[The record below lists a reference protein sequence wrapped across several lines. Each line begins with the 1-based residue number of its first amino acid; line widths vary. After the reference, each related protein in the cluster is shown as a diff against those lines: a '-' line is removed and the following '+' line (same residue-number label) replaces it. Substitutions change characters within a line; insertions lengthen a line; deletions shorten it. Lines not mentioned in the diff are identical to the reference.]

1 MDTIAPLANASNTL
15 DTFAKYVRVMEKA
28 GVNFDQF
35 TLPIN
40 NRAARRNLADF
51 LKAGCP
57 KLTTPT
63 NGAVLSADMTG
74 YELASAI
81 LGKDFITPEE
91 IASARPGIV
100 YTEAQLEEFES
111 TLPSR
116 EELDWLRDN
125 GFMLVAGPPRSMSL
139 LEIRDLKNEYL
150 YSKTGGWYSNDKEKF
165 SRDDKASTR
174 WLKLRKGPVPN
185 STSKNWS
192 EQQPLLSDI
201 DYVPN
206 AAEATWGATS
216 YKAVRGVYLLPN
228 VYVRTSSLDSVGF
241 RVGVGIFGA
250 GGLDVYGY
258 WDDRRSDLLGLASA
272 RKPACR

>member
-51 LKAGCP
+51 LKAGCQ
-57 KLTTPT
+57 KLTIPT
-63 NGAVLSADMTG
+63 NGAAPSADMTG

-91 IASARPGIV
+91 ISSARPGIV

-125 GFMLVAGPPRSMSL
+125 GFMLVAGPPRPMSL
-139 LEIRDLKNEYL
+139 LEIRDIKNEYL

-165 SRDDKASTR
+165 SRDDKAVTK

-185 STSKNWS
+185 STKKNWS

-201 DYVPN
+201 EYVPN
-206 AAEATWGATS
+206 AAETTWSVTS

-228 VYVRTSSLDSVGF
+228 VYVRTSSLGSGGARVSVGSF
-241 RVGVGIFGA
+241 DAKGLSVDYW
-250 GGLDVYGY
+250 GGS
-258 WDDRRSDLLGLASA
+258 RSEQLGLASA
-272 RKPACR
+272 RK

>member
-1 MDTIAPLANASNTL
+1 
-15 DTFAKYVRVMEKA
+15 MEKA

-57 KLTTPT
+57 KLTIPT
-63 NGAVLSADMTG
+63 NGAAPSADMTG

-91 IASARPGIV
+91 ISSTRPGIV

-125 GFMLVAGPPRSMSL
+125 GFMLVAGPPRPMSL
-139 LEIRDLKNEYL
+139 LEIRDIKNEYL

-165 SRDDKASTR
+165 SRDDKATTK

-185 STSKNWS
+185 STKKNWS

-201 DYVPN
+201 EYVPN
-206 AAEATWGATS
+206 AAETTWSVTS

-228 VYVRTSSLDSVGF
+228 VYVRTSSLDSVGA
-241 RVGVGIFGA
+241 RVFVGYFVA
-250 GGLDVYGY
+250 GGLCVYNR
-258 WDDRRSDLLGLASA
+258 WVDLRDDFLGLASA
-272 RKPACR
+272 RK

>member
-40 NRAARRNLADF
+40 NRVARRNLADF

-57 KLTTPT
+57 KLIIPT
-63 NGAVLSADMTG
+63 NGVAPSADMTG

-91 IASARPGIV
+91 ISSARPGIV

-125 GFMLVAGPPRSMSL
+125 GFMLVAGPPRPMSL
-139 LEIRDLKNEYL
+139 LEIRDIKNEYL

-165 SRDDKASTR
+165 ARDDKATTK

-185 STSKNWS
+185 STRKNWS
-192 EQQPLLSDI
+192 EQQPLLSDVE
-201 DYVPN
+201 YVPN
-206 AAEATWGATS
+206 VAEATWSVTS

-228 VYVRTSSLDSVGF
+228 VYVRTSSLGSGGARVSVGSF
-241 RVGVGIFGA
+241 DAR
-250 GGLDVYGY
+250 GLNVSNY
-258 WDDRRSDLLGLASA
+258 WDDNRSDYLGLASA
-272 RKPACR
+272 RK

>member
-40 NRAARRNLADF
+40 NRVARRNLADF

-57 KLTTPT
+57 KLIIPT
-63 NGAVLSADMTG
+63 NGVAPSADMTG

-91 IASARPGIV
+91 ISSTRPGIV

-139 LEIRDLKNEYL
+139 LEIRDIKNEYL

-165 SRDDKASTR
+165 ARDDKATTK

-185 STSKNWS
+185 STRKNWS
-192 EQQPLLSDI
+192 EQQPLLSDVE
-201 DYVPN
+201 YVPN
-206 AAEATWGATS
+206 VAEATWSVTS

-228 VYVRTSSLDSVGF
+228 VYVRTSSLDSVGA
-241 RVGVGIFGA
+241 RVFVGYFVA
-250 GGLDVYGY
+250 GGLCVYNR
-258 WDDRRSDLLGLASA
+258 WVDLRDDFLGLASA
-272 RKPACR
+272 RK

>member
-57 KLTTPT
+57 KLTVPADGTSPT
-63 NGAVLSADMTG
+63 TDTTG
-74 YELASAI
+74 YKLAAAI

-125 GFMLVAGPPRSMSL
+125 GFMLVAGPPRDMSL

-150 YSKTGGWYSNDKEKF
+150 YSKTGGWYSNDKERF
-165 SRDDKASTR
+165 SRDDKATTK
-174 WLKLRKGPVPN
+174 WLKLRKGPVPK
-185 STSKNWS
+185 STSKNWN
-192 EQQPLLSDI
+192 EQQALLSEI
-201 DYVPN
+201 EYVPN
-206 AAEATWGATS
+206 AAEATWTVTS
-216 YKAVRGVYLLPN
+216 YKAVRGTYLLPN
-228 VYVRTSSLDSVGF
+228 VYVRTSSLDSDSHRVVVGGF
-241 RVGVGIFGA
+241 DA
-250 GGLDVYGY
+250 KGLYVYYY
-258 WDDRRSDLLGLASA
+258 WDDTRYGGIGLASA
-272 RKPACR
+272 RK